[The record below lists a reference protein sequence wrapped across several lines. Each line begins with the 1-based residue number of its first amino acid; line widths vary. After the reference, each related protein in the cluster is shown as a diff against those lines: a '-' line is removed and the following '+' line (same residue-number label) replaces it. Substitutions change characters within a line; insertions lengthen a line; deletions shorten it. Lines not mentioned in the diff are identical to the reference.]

1 MFSQE
6 GLILPQMMLTASY
19 LIAQALLLL
28 LKLHDSSFQRLSEQK
43 VELQTA
49 WGENQFIILFLPI
62 TRMMWFIEHLTLK

>member
-49 WGENQFIILFLPI
+49 WGENQFIILLLPS
-62 TRMMWFIEHLTLK
+62 TRMM